1 MPHLTT
7 PHLNDR
13 RLAALAEASR
23 DVVYQM
29 SPDWTV
35 MRQLTGAGFL
45 ADTVSPDR
53 SWLMAYIPVSDQP
66 RVTQAIDEAVRTASL
81 FSLEHRVIRQNGS
94 IGWTR
99 SRAVPVIGD
108 DGEIEEWF
116 GTAADITDSRRDQE
130 QLQVMVAELQHRTR
144 NLLGIVKSVASRT
157 RRSTENLEQFYSRFS
172 HRLDALARVQGLLS
186 RTDADDGV
194 TFDELVRSEMDAM
207 AADDARVTSDG
218 PVGIRLR
225 SSTVQ
230 IVAMALHELM
240 TNALKYGALNQPSGQ
255 LRMCWTIGERDVAG
269 RVLAIDWRET
279 GVTLHTPYDPSKM
292 GQGHQLIIN
301 ALPYQLEAD
310 TALTFE
316 NDGLHCTIAIPLDH

>member
-1 MPHLTT
+1 MSDLTT

-66 RVTQAIDEAVRTASL
+66 RVIQAIDEAVRTTSL
-81 FSLEHRVIRQNGS
+81 FSLEHRVIRQDGS

-108 DGEIEEWF
+108 EGEIEEWF
-116 GTAADITDSRRDQE
+116 GTAANITDSRRDQE

-157 RRSTENLEQFYSRFS
+157 RRSTENLAILFAVF
-172 HRLDALARVQGLLS
+172 
-186 RTDADDGV
+186 
-194 TFDELVRSEMDAM
+194 
-207 AADDARVTSDG
+207 
-218 PVGIRLR
+218 
-225 SSTVQ
+225 
-230 IVAMALHELM
+230 
-240 TNALKYGALNQPSGQ
+240 PS
-255 LRMCWTIGERDVAG
+255 AG
-269 RVLAIDWRET
+269 RVGACAGTPIEDRRGRWRNLRRTRAI
-279 GVTLHTPYDPSKM
+279 G
-292 GQGHQLIIN
+292 
-301 ALPYQLEAD
+301 
-310 TALTFE
+310 
-316 NDGLHCTIAIPLDH
+316 DGRHGGR